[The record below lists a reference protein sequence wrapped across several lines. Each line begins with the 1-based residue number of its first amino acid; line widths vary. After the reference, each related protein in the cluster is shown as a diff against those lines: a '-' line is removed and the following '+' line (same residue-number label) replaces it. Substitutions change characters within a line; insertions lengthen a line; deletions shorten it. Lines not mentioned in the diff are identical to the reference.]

1 MRPSRFNDAN
11 DEPVNWR
18 VLAKLWP
25 YLTEFKTRVWLA
37 IGCLVA
43 AKVASVWLPFILK
56 NTVDNLN
63 LDTTQEAIMAA
74 TLGLIIAYGVLRLAN
89 VLFGEIRDT
98 LFGRVTERA
107 MRRLGLTVFNHL
119 HKLDLDF
126 HLSRQ
131 TGGLS
136 RDIERGTSGVSFLMR
151 FLIFNIGPTLLE
163 IAMVVGLLF
172 YNYGASF
179 AIVIFVSVVL
189 YVFFS
194 MKATDWRTK
203 YVKQVNQAD
212 NNSTSRAIDSLLN
225 FETVK
230 YFNNEKFEAD
240 RYDVDLEQWETA
252 RRRNRLSLFALN
264 GGQAFIIAGAMT
276 SMMALAAINVAN
288 GNMTIG
294 DFVLVNAFTMQIFM
308 PLNFLGFVYREIRG
322 SLTNIENLFTLLEKK
337 PAIVDRTDAKEL
349 TVSRGEITFENVGF
363 AYHTERQILQNVS
376 FTIKAGSKV
385 AVVGESGAGKS
396 TLVKLLFRFYDPTQ
410 GCIKIDG
417 QDIAEHTQ
425 DSVRK
430 HIGIVPQDTVLF
442 NDTLYENIRYG
453 RPDASEAEIQEAI
466 KLAHLDTF
474 VTRLPDKGNTQVGE
488 RGLKLSG
495 GEKQRVAIARTIL
508 KRPPIMVFD
517 EATSSLDSQSEQAI
531 LSALREIAK
540 GHTSFMIAHR
550 LSTIVDADVIIV
562 MDQGKIAEQGSHDE
576 LLQLNGLY
584 KDLWQAQQKNRGD
597 GEQVIV

>member
-1 MRPSRFNDAN
+1 MRQSRYNDPEDASI
-11 DEPVNWR
+11 NWR
-18 VLAKLWP
+18 VLTKLLP

-37 IGCLVA
+37 ISCLVA
-43 AKVASVWLPFILK
+43 AKLASVALPFILK
-56 NTVDNLN
+56 DTVDNLN
-63 LDTTQEAIMAA
+63 LNTTKEVIMAA
-74 TLGLIIAYGVLRLAN
+74 TIGLIIAYGVLRLAN

-163 IAMVVGLLF
+163 IGMVVGLLF

-179 AIVIFVSVVL
+179 ALVIFVSVVL

-194 MKATDWRTK
+194 LKATDWRTK
-203 YVKQVNQAD
+203 YVKEVNQAD
-212 NNSTSRAIDSLLN
+212 NNTTSRAIDSLLN

-230 YFNNEKFEAD
+230 YFNNEKFEAN
-240 RYDVDLEQWETA
+240 RYDVDLEKWENA
-252 RRRNRLSLFALN
+252 RRKNRLSLFALN

-322 SLTNIENLFTLLEKK
+322 SLTNIENLFALLEQQ
-337 PAIVDRTDAKEL
+337 PAIVDKADAKEL
-349 TVSRGEITFENVGF
+349 HVTKGEIVFENVGF
-363 AYHTERQILQNVS
+363 AYHKDRQILENVN
-376 FTIKAGSKV
+376 FVVKAGTKV

-396 TLVKLLFRFYDPTQ
+396 TLVKLLFRFYDPTA
-410 GCIKIDG
+410 GSIKIDG
-417 QDIAEHTQ
+417 QDIAQYTQ
-425 DSVRK
+425 DSVRQ

-453 RPDASEAEIQEAI
+453 RPDASEEEIQKAI
-466 KLAHLDTF
+466 KLAHLDAF
-474 VTRLPDKGNTQVGE
+474 VNLLPDKGDTQVGE

-495 GEKQRVAIARTIL
+495 GEKQRVSIARTIL

-540 GHTSFMIAHR
+540 GYTSFMIAHR
-550 LSTIVDADVIIV
+550 LSTIVDADIIIV
-562 MDQGKIAEQGSHDE
+562 MDKGQIAEQGSHSD
-576 LLQLNGLY
+576 LLNLNGIY
-584 KDLWQAQQKNRGD
+584 TNLWQAQQKNTNTG
-597 GEQVIV
+597 

>member
-1 MRPSRFNDAN
+1 MRPSRFTPPD
-11 DEPVNWR
+11 DEPINWK
-18 VLAKLWP
+18 VFLKLWP
-25 YLTEFKTRVWLA
+25 YLTEFKGRVWLA
-37 IGCLVA
+37 VGCLIA
-43 AKVASVWLPFILK
+43 AKMASIGLPFVLK
-56 NTVDNLN
+56 HTVDNLN
-63 LDTTQEAIMAA
+63 LETTKEVMMAA

-151 FLIFNIGPTLLE
+151 FLIFNIVPTLLE
-163 IAMVVGLLF
+163 ISMVVGLLF
-172 YNYGASF
+172 YNYGVSF
-179 AIVIFVSVVL
+179 AFVIFASVVL
-189 YVFFS
+189 YAFFS
-194 MKATDWRTK
+194 IKATDWRTK

-212 NNSTSRAIDSLLN
+212 NSSTSRAIDSLLN

-230 YFNNEKFEAD
+230 YFNNEKFEAN
-240 RYDVDLEQWETA
+240 RYDVDLEKWETA
-252 RRRNRLSLFALN
+252 RRNNRLSLFALN

-322 SLTNIENLFTLLEKK
+322 SLTNIENLFKLLEKK
-337 PAIVDRTDAKEL
+337 PAIVDKPEAKEL
-349 TVSRGEITFENVGF
+349 KVTKGEICFQNVSF
-363 AYHTERQILQNVS
+363 AYHKDRQILQNVS

-396 TLVKLLFRFYDPTQ
+396 TLVKLLFRFYDPTS
-410 GCIKIDG
+410 GSITIDG
-417 QDIAEHTQ
+417 QVVAEHTQ
-425 DSVRK
+425 DSVRE

-453 RPDASEAEIQEAI
+453 RPDASEQEIEEAI

-474 VTRLPDKGNTQVGE
+474 VTRLPDRGDTQVGE

-531 LSALREIAK
+531 LSALREIAE

-550 LSTIVDADVIIV
+550 LSTIVDADTIIV
-562 MDQGKIAEQGSHDE
+562 MDNGTIAEQGSHEE
-576 LLQLNGLY
+576 LLKLKGLY
-584 KDLWQAQQKNRGD
+584 SKLWQAQQKNNSQD
-597 GEQVIV
+597 EK

>member
-37 IGCLVA
+37 IGCLVT
-43 AKVASVWLPFILK
+43 AKVASVGLPFVLK
-56 NTVDNLN
+56 HTVDNLN
-63 LDTTQEAIMAA
+63 LDTTKEAIMAA

-230 YFNNEKFEAD
+230 YFNNEKFEAN
-240 RYDVDLEQWETA
+240 RYDVDLEQWESA
-252 RRRNRLSLFALN
+252 RRKNRLSLFALN

-337 PAIVDRTDAKEL
+337 PAVVDHADAKEL
-349 TVSRGEITFENVGF
+349 AVSKGEITFNNIGF
-363 AYHTERQILQNVS
+363 AYHKDRQILQDVS
-376 FTIKAGSKV
+376 FTIQAGSKV

-417 QDIAEHTQ
+417 QDIAKQTQ
-425 DSVRK
+425 DSVRQ

-453 RPDASEAEIQEAI
+453 RPDASEEDIDEAI
-466 KLAHLDTF
+466 KLAHLDSF
-474 VTRLPDKGNTQVGE
+474 VARLPDKGNTQVGE

-508 KRPPIMVFD
+508 KRPPIMIFD

-531 LSALREIAK
+531 LGALREIAK

-550 LSTIVDADVIIV
+550 LSTIVDADMIIV
-562 MDQGKIAEQGSHDE
+562 MDQGSVAEQGSHDE
-576 LLQLNGLY
+576 LLRLNGLY
-584 KDLWQAQQKNRGD
+584 QQLWQAQQKNNKQRSD
-597 GEQVIV
+597 

>member
-1 MRPSRFNDAN
+1 MRSSHFPPPEDR
-11 DEPVNWR
+11 PVNWR
-18 VLAKLWP
+18 ILAKLWP
-25 YLTEFKTRVWLA
+25 YLSEFKTRVWLA
-37 IGCLVA
+37 IGCLIA
-43 AKVASVWLPFILK
+43 AKVASVWLPFVLK
-56 NTVDNLN
+56 DTVDNLN
-63 LDTTQEAIMAA
+63 LDTTKEAIMAA
-74 TLGLIIAYGVLRLAN
+74 TLGLIVAYGVLRLAN

-151 FLIFNIGPTLLE
+151 FLIFNILPTLLE

-179 AIVIFVSVVL
+179 AVVIFVSIVL

-212 NNSTSRAIDSLLN
+212 NATTSRAIDSLLN

-230 YFNNEKFEAD
+230 YFNNEKFEAN

-252 RRRNRLSLFALN
+252 RRKNRLSLFALN

-288 GNMTIG
+288 GKMTIG

-322 SLTNIENLFTLLEKK
+322 SLTNIENLFKLLATK
-337 PAIVDRTDAKEL
+337 PNIIDRTDAKEL
-349 TVSRGEITFENVGF
+349 NVTNGQISFNNVSFS
-363 AYHTERQILQNVS
+363 YHEDRQILKNIS
-376 FTIKAGSKV
+376 FVIKAGTKV

-396 TLVKLLFRFYDPTQ
+396 TLVKLLFRFYDPSA

-417 QDIAEHTQ
+417 QDIALHTQ
-425 DSVRK
+425 DSVRRY
-430 HIGIVPQDTVLF
+430 IGIVPQDTVLF

-453 RPDASEAEIQEAI
+453 RPDASEQEIEEAI

-474 VTRLPDKGNTQVGE
+474 VARLPDRGNTQVGE

-550 LSTIVDADVIIV
+550 LSTIIDADTIIV
-562 MDQGKIAEQGSHDE
+562 MDQGQIAEQGSHNE
-576 LLQLNGLY
+576 LLKLDGLY
-584 KDLWQAQQKNRGD
+584 TKLWQAQQKNGGND
-597 GEQVIV
+597 

>member
-1 MRPSRFNDAN
+1 MRPSRFTPPD
-11 DEPVNWR
+11 DEPINWK
-18 VLAKLWP
+18 VFLKLWP
-25 YLTEFKTRVWLA
+25 YLTEFKGRVWLA
-37 IGCLVA
+37 VSCLIA
-43 AKVASVWLPFILK
+43 AKIASIGLPFVLK
-56 NTVDNLN
+56 HTVDNLN
-63 LDTTQEAIMAA
+63 LETTKEVMMAA

-151 FLIFNIGPTLLE
+151 FLIFNIVPTLLE
-163 IAMVVGLLF
+163 ISMVVGLLF
-172 YNYGASF
+172 YNYGVSF
-179 AIVIFVSVVL
+179 AFVIFASVVL
-189 YVFFS
+189 YAFFS
-194 MKATDWRTK
+194 IKATDWRTK

-212 NNSTSRAIDSLLN
+212 NSSTSRAIDSLLN

-230 YFNNEKFEAD
+230 YFNNEKFEAN
-240 RYDVDLEQWETA
+240 RYDVDLEKWETA
-252 RRRNRLSLFALN
+252 RRNNRLSLFALN

-322 SLTNIENLFTLLEKK
+322 SLTNIENLFKLLEKK
-337 PAIVDRTDAKEL
+337 PAIVDKPEAKEL
-349 TVSRGEITFENVGF
+349 KVTKGEICFQNVSF
-363 AYHTERQILQNVS
+363 AYHKDRQILQNVS

-396 TLVKLLFRFYDPTQ
+396 TLVKLLFRFYDPTS
-410 GCIKIDG
+410 GSITIDD
-417 QDIAEHTQ
+417 QVVAEHTQ
-425 DSVRK
+425 DSVRE

-453 RPDASEAEIQEAI
+453 RPDASEQEIEEAI

-474 VTRLPDKGNTQVGE
+474 VTRLPDGGDTQVGE

-531 LSALREIAK
+531 LSALREIAE

-550 LSTIVDADVIIV
+550 LSTIVDADTIIV
-562 MDQGKIAEQGSHDE
+562 MDNGTIAEQGSHEE
-576 LLQLNGLY
+576 LLKLEGLY
-584 KDLWQAQQKNRGD
+584 SKLWQAQQKNNSQD
-597 GEQVIV
+597 EK